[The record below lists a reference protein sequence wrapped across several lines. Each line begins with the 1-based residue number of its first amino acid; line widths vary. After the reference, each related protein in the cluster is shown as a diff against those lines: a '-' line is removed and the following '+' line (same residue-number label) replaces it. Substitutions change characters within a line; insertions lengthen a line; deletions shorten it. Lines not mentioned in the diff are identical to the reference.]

1 MSALLSVSKAID
13 VLNQRIGV
21 AVYWLVLLMSLVSA
35 YNAIV
40 RWLGGIFKLTLA
52 SNAYLELQW
61 YLFSMVFLLGA
72 GYTLKHN
79 GHVRIDVFFGKL
91 KPRTQAWI
99 DILGTLI
106 FLLPFVGF
114 VFFASL
120 EFVRESW
127 GEMSPDPGGLP
138 RYPIRAVI
146 PVAMALL
153 FLQGVSELIK
163 RIAFLSGRAEYKLQ
177 AEHAEEVV

>member
-72 GYTLKHN
+72 GYTLKH
-79 GHVRIDVFFGKL
+79 GHPNASTCFL
-91 KPRTQAWI
+91 ASSSHAPR
-99 DILGTLI
+99 
-106 FLLPFVGF
+106 
-114 VFFASL
+114 
-120 EFVRESW
+120 
-127 GEMSPDPGGLP
+127 PG
-138 RYPIRAVI
+138 
-146 PVAMALL
+146 
-153 FLQGVSELIK
+153 
-163 RIAFLSGRAEYKLQ
+163 
-177 AEHAEEVV
+177 